1 MENMTE
7 SPSTEEAAPMQ
18 NKTKRLHLAPGKSI
32 KNLEVPK
39 SDLDDSEDDFEDST
53 SSSNDGS
60 TTDED
65 LPAVEDVIDINNI
78 NVGDF
83 VVPELE

>member
-1 MENMTE
+1 M
-7 SPSTEEAAPMQ
+7 
-18 NKTKRLHLAPGKSI
+18 
-32 KNLEVPK
+32 PK